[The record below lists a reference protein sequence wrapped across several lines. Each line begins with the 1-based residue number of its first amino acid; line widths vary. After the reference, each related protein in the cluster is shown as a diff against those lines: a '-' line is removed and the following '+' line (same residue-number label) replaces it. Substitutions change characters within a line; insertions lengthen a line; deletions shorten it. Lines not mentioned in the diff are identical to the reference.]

1 MEDNKNPQQDPR
13 KMDNQQIV
21 EMLIGGK
28 DIERGEPT
36 EIRVKGHK
44 WKLRRVSNWQ
54 MKCISN
60 LAYDMLYLQR
70 KAKGELTLRQ
80 MKRINGKMRTIP
92 AKQAAHY
99 VLGRWLWLVP
109 FLWSITWRRIY
120 NNSEE
125 LSATVNTTKTLM
137 GKEKDFYIANLE
149 VQKYLLALSMKQV
162 GDAVEQKRKRE
173 ESAEGMLEQ
182 DASQTKEEGNK

>member
-21 EMLIGGK
+21 EMLFGGK
-28 DIERGEPT
+28 DIERGELT
-36 EIRVKGHK
+36 EIKVRGHK
-44 WKLRRVSNWQ
+44 WKLRTVSNWQ
-54 MKCISN
+54 VKCISN

>member
-36 EIRVKGHK
+36 EIWVKGHK

>member
-1 MEDNKNPQQDPR
+1 
-13 KMDNQQIV
+13 
-21 EMLIGGK
+21 
-28 DIERGEPT
+28 
-36 EIRVKGHK
+36 
-44 WKLRRVSNWQ
+44 
-54 MKCISN
+54 
-60 LAYDMLYLQR
+60 MLYLQR

>member
-13 KMDNQQIV
+13 KMDNQQII
-21 EMLIGGK
+21 EMLFGGK

-36 EIRVKGHK
+36 EIKVRGHK
-44 WKLRRVSNWQ
+44 WKLRCISNWQ